1 MWELI
6 KAFIYKVFFSADYYL
21 LKRKEYVEKNFN
33 NHVMDYLEK
42 YHTCEGSPAQYL
54 IYYTYHSE
62 DYIDNVAYVHVGTP
76 SYEQYIRLNF
86 ICRPEDCAFN
96 STPRDIHVLPIENK
110 DMQDFI
116 TDKIKLP
123 QESRVKE
130 DINLG
135 KVFTKAHNLRKR
147 FSSVIIDFSVIG
159 TAFMVKY
166 KLGYEE
172 KSFVAF
178 YKNNNLKKKLN
189 GAMAFKD
196 VEANLE
202 NLVNNVNMFYSNF
215 NSNLRLDY
223 EYLNMEDP
231 AGLRHFKLDICGYVI
246 VDTSK
251 RERLAPIYES
261 LGTIEIEMKL
271 KNLISEDL
279 VKIKVGEKVY
289 ICNSKAKANEGVLE
303 WKPIF
308 PCSADE
314 TIYTAAVAVAEHY
327 YRK

>member
-1 MWELI
+1 MLELI
-6 KAFIYKVFFSADYYL
+6 KAFIYKVFFSADYSL
-21 LKRKEYVEKNFN
+21 LKRKEYVEKNFTK
-33 NHVMDYLEK
+33 HVTDYLEK
-42 YHTCEGSPAQYL
+42 YHTCEGSPVQYL
-54 IYYTYHSE
+54 IYYTFHSE

-86 ICRPEDCAFN
+86 ICRRRDCAFN
-96 STPRDIHVLPIENK
+96 PTPRDIHVLPIENK

-123 QESRVKE
+123 QESRVEE

-135 KVFTKAHNLRKR
+135 KVFTKAHNLRER
-147 FSSVIIDFSVIG
+147 FNSVIFDFSVIG

-196 VEANLE
+196 IETNLE
-202 NLVNNVNMFYSNF
+202 NLVNNVNMFYTNF
-215 NSNLRLDY
+215 NSKLKLNF
-223 EYLNMEDP
+223 EYLNGTDA
-231 AGLRHFKLDICGYVI
+231 AGLRHFKLDINGYVI

-251 RERLAPIYES
+251 CEKLLRIYEG
-261 LGTIEIEMKL
+261 LGSNEIETKL

-279 VKIKVGEKVY
+279 VKLKVGDKTY
-289 ICNSKAKANEGVLE
+289 ICNSRAKACDGVLE

-314 TIYTAAVAVAEHY
+314 AIYTASIVVTEKY